1 MLRCRGPAPE
11 RREVR
16 PSRVGA
22 TPVFADIE
30 PNHFCLDP
38 ADVASRI
45 TERTVGIMPVHLYG
59 HPANMTA
66 FEELAAEHGLA
77 LFEDAA
83 QAHGAS
89 LDGRKVGVLTNP
101 TGVLKD
107 QTHVVDSM
115 VAHGVKPHAVFGP
128 EHGFRGTAQAG
139 GSEGD
144 YLDPRTGVPVYDAYG
159 ANATKLQAMF
169 TKAGI
174 DTVVFDIADV
184 GARFYTY
191 IWSMYT
197 AMQAAP
203 DLDFI
208 VLDRPNPIGG
218 NANGPQLDPAYAT
231 GVGLKPIVQQHGMTV
246 GELARFFKGEFDLTT
261 KLEVVNVRGWRRNQL
276 DTGLPWVPPSPN
288 MPTQDTALV
297 YPGTCLFEGTVLS
310 EGRGTTRPFETV
322 GAPGIDWRWAESLN
336 ALNLKGVRFRET
348 YFAPTFNKFQGK
360 TCGGVTLHVTNATE
374 LDAIKTATAML
385 ITAKSLYSSVF
396 AWRPDNWI
404 DKLSGSDR
412 LRKMIDAQAPLD
424 EIVGAWQGELQQ
436 FRRTRLPYL
445 RYR

>member
-1 MLRCRGPAPE
+1 M
-11 RREVR
+11 RRRSFLAAGALSV
-16 PSRVGA
+16 PLVTAKTANA
-22 TPVFADIE
+22 TPRLTTGAE
-30 PNHFCLDP
+30 QL
-38 ADVASRI
+38 
-45 TERTVGIMPVHLYG
+45 
-59 HPANMTA
+59 ANDGWRK
-66 FEELAAEHGLA
+66 LK
-77 LFEDAA
+77 
-83 QAHGAS
+83 
-89 LDGRKVGVLTNP
+89 GRKVGVLTNP
-101 TGVLKD
+101 TGILED
-107 QTHVVDSM
+107 QTHIVDSM
-115 VAHGVKPHAVFGP
+115 VAHQAKPHAVFGP

-144 YLDPRTGVPVYDAYG
+144 YQDPRTGIPVYDAYG

-197 AMQAAP
+197 AMQAAQN
-203 DLDFI
+203 LDFI

-218 NANGPQLDPAYAT
+218 TPKGPQLDPAYAT

-246 GELARFFKGEFDLTT
+246 GELARFFKGEFGLTT
-261 KLEVVNVRGWRRNQL
+261 ELEVVNVRGWRRDQL

-322 GAPGIDWRWAESLN
+322 GAPGIDWRWAETLN
-336 ALNLKGVRFRET
+336 ALNLKGIRFRET

-360 TCGGVTLHVTNATE
+360 TCGGVTLHVTNAAQF
-374 LDAIKTATAML
+374 DAIKTAVAML
-385 ITAKSLYSSVF
+385 ITAKSLYPTVF

-412 LRKMIDAQAPLD
+412 LRRMIDAQAPLD
-424 EIVGAWQGELQQ
+424 EVVGAWHQELQQ

>member
-1 MLRCRGPAPE
+1 MRRRQFLTASALSVPLITTGTAEAAPKLAT
-11 RREVR
+11 
-16 PSRVGA
+16 GA
-22 TPVFADIE
+22 E
-30 PNHFCLDP
+30 Q
-38 ADVASRI
+38 
-45 TERTVGIMPVHLYG
+45 
-59 HPANMTA
+59 
-66 FEELAAEHGLA
+66 LAQDGWRKLK
-77 LFEDAA
+77 
-83 QAHGAS
+83 
-89 LDGRKVGVLTNP
+89 GRKVGVLTNP
-101 TGVLKD
+101 TGILKD
-107 QTHVVDSM
+107 QTHIVDSM
-115 VAHGVKPHAVFGP
+115 VAHGAKPTAVFGP

-144 YLDPRTGVPVYDAYG
+144 YQDPRTGIPVYDAYG
-159 ANATKLQAMF
+159 ANTTKLQAMF

-203 DLDFI
+203 NLDFI

-218 NANGPQLDPAYAT
+218 KANGPQLDPAYAT

-246 GELARFFKGEFDLTT
+246 GELARFYVGEFDLTT
-261 KLEVVNVRGWRRNQL
+261 RLDVVNVKGWRRNRL

-360 TCGGVTLHVTNATE
+360 TCGGVTLHVTDPHE
-374 LDAIKTATAML
+374 FDAIKAAVAML
-385 ITAKSLYSSVF
+385 ITAKSLYPSVF

-412 LRKMIDAQAPLD
+412 LRKMIDARAPLN
-424 EIVGAWQGELQQ
+424 EIIGAWRQELQQ

>member
-1 MLRCRGPAPE
+1 M
-11 RREVR
+11 RRR
-16 PSRVGA
+16 Q
-22 TPVFADIE
+22 F
-30 PNHFCLDP
+30 
-38 ADVASRI
+38 
-45 TERTVGIMPVHLYG
+45 
-59 HPANMTA
+59 
-66 FEELAAEHGLA
+66 LAASALSVPLA
-77 LFEDAA
+77 TAGTATAA
-83 QAHGAS
+83 PRLATGAQQ
-89 LDGRKVGVLTNP
+89 LAQDGWRRLKGRKVGVLTNP
-101 TGVLKD
+101 TGVLTD
-107 QTHVVDSM
+107 QTHIVDSM
-115 VAHGVKPHAVFGP
+115 VAHGATPAAVFGP

-144 YLDPRTGVPVYDAYG
+144 YQDPRTGIPVYDAYG

-197 AMQAAP
+197 AMQAAAN
-203 DLDFI
+203 LDFL
-208 VLDRPNPIGG
+208 VLDRPNPVGG
-218 NANGPQLDPAYAT
+218 KANGPQLDPAYAT

-246 GELARFFKGEFDLTT
+246 GELARFFQGEFDVKTN
-261 KLEVVNVRGWRRNQL
+261 LEVANVKGWRRDQL

-322 GAPGIDWRWAESLN
+322 GAPGIDWRWAETLN
-336 ALNLKGVRFRET
+336 AANLRGVRFRET

-360 TCGGVTLHVTNATE
+360 ACGGVTLHVTDPRE
-374 LDAIKTATAML
+374 FDAIKTAVAML
-385 ITAKSLYSSVF
+385 ITAKSLYPTVF

-412 LRKMIDAQAPLD
+412 LRRMIDAQAPLD
-424 EIVGAWQGELQQ
+424 EVVGAWQQELQQ

>member
-1 MLRCRGPAPE
+1 M
-11 RREVR
+11 RRRSFLAASALSV
-16 PSRVGA
+16 PLVSTTTAHA
-22 TPVFADIE
+22 TPRLSTGAE
-30 PNHFCLDP
+30 Q
-38 ADVASRI
+38 
-45 TERTVGIMPVHLYG
+45 
-59 HPANMTA
+59 
-66 FEELAAEHGLA
+66 LAQNGWRKL
-77 LFEDAA
+77 
-83 QAHGAS
+83 Q
-89 LDGRKVGVLTNP
+89 GRKVGVLTNP
-101 TGVLKD
+101 TGILKD
-107 QTHVVDSM
+107 QTHIVDSM
-115 VAHGVKPHAVFGP
+115 VAHNAKPLAVFGP

-144 YLDPRTGVPVYDAYG
+144 YQDPRTGIPVYDAYG

-203 DLDFI
+203 NLDFI

-246 GELARFFKGEFDLTT
+246 GELARFFRGEFGLTT
-261 KLEVVNVRGWRRNQL
+261 KLEVVNVKGWRRNQL
-276 DTGLPWVPPSPN
+276 ETGLPWVPPSPN

-322 GAPGIDWRWAESLN
+322 GAPGIDWRWADALN
-336 ALNLKGVRFRET
+336 AQNLKGVRFRET
-348 YFAPTFNKFQGK
+348 YFSPTFNKFQGK
-360 TCGGVTLHVTNATE
+360 TCGGVTLHVTNAAE
-374 LDAIKTATAML
+374 
-385 ITAKSLYSSVF
+385 F
-396 AWRPDNWI
+396 
-404 DKLSGSDR
+404 
-412 LRKMIDAQAPLD
+412 
-424 EIVGAWQGELQQ
+424 
-436 FRRTRLPYL
+436 
-445 RYR
+445 

>member
-1 MLRCRGPAPE
+1 VRRRSFLTASALSVPLVTTGTATAAPKL
-11 RREVR
+11 VT
-16 PSRVGA
+16 GA
-22 TPVFADIE
+22 E
-30 PNHFCLDP
+30 Q
-38 ADVASRI
+38 
-45 TERTVGIMPVHLYG
+45 
-59 HPANMTA
+59 
-66 FEELAAEHGLA
+66 LARDGWRKLK
-77 LFEDAA
+77 
-83 QAHGAS
+83 
-89 LDGRKVGVLTNP
+89 GRKVGVLTNP
-101 TGVLKD
+101 TGVLTD
-107 QTHVVDSM
+107 QTHIVDSM
-115 VAHGVKPHAVFGP
+115 VALDAKPAAVFGP

-144 YLDPRTGVPVYDAYG
+144 YADPRTGIPVYDTYG
-159 ANATKLQAMF
+159 ANAAKIQAMF

-174 DTVVFDIADV
+174 DTLVFDIADV

-191 IWSMYT
+191 IWTMYS

-203 DLDFI
+203 NLDFI
-208 VLDRPNPIGG
+208 VLDRPNPVGG

-231 GVGLKPIVQQHGMTV
+231 FVGLKPIVQQHGMTV
-246 GELARFFKGEFDLTT
+246 GELARFFRGEFDVKTN
-261 KLEVVNVRGWRRNQL
+261 LEVVNVKHWRRNDL

-322 GAPGIDWRWAESLN
+322 GAPGIDWRWAEHLN
-336 ALNLKGVRFRET
+336 ALGLDGVRFRET
-348 YFAPTFNKFQGK
+348 YFSPTFNKFQGK
-360 TCGGVTLHVTNATE
+360 TCGGVTLHVTDPHSF
-374 LDAIKTATAML
+374 DAIKAAVAML
-385 ITAKSLYSSVF
+385 ITAKSLYPGVF

-412 LRKMIDAQAPLD
+412 LRRMIDAGAPLA
-424 EIVGAWQGELQQ
+424 EVVGAWQQELQQ

>member
-1 MLRCRGPAPE
+1 M
-11 RREVR
+11 RRR
-16 PSRVGA
+16 SFLAAGALSIPLAGTASAGA
-22 TPVFADIE
+22 TPKLA
-30 PNHFCLDP
+30 
-38 ADVASRI
+38 
-45 TERTVGIMPVHLYG
+45 T
-59 HPANMTA
+59 
-66 FEELAAEHGLA
+66 AAEQLA
-77 LFEDAA
+77 QDGWRKLK
-83 QAHGAS
+83 
-89 LDGRKVGVLTNP
+89 GRKVGVLTNP

-107 QTHVVDSM
+107 QTHIVDSM
-115 VAHGVKPHAVFGP
+115 VAHGAKPTAVFGP

-144 YLDPRTGVPVYDAYG
+144 YADPRTGIPVYDAYS
-159 ANATKLQAMF
+159 ANAAKLQAMF

-191 IWSMYT
+191 IWSMYV
-197 AMQAAP
+197 AMEAAP
-203 DLDFI
+203 NLDFI

-218 NANGPQLDPAYAT
+218 TAHGPQLDPAYAT
-231 GVGLKPIVQQHGMTV
+231 FVGLKPIVQQHGMTV
-246 GELARFFKGEFDLTT
+246 GELARYFKGEFDLAT
-261 KLEVVNVRGWRRNQL
+261 KLDVVNVRGWRRNQL

-288 MPTQDTALV
+288 MPTPDTALV

-322 GAPGIDWRWAESLN
+322 GAPGIDWRWAEALN
-336 ALNLKGVRFRET
+336 ALDLGGVRFRET
-348 YFAPTFNKFQGK
+348 YFSPTFNKFQGK
-360 TCGGVTLHVTNATE
+360 TCGGVTLHVTDPRKF
-374 LDAIKTATAML
+374 DAIKAAVAML
-385 ITAKSLYSSVF
+385 ITVKSLYPGVF

-412 LRKMIDAQAPLD
+412 LRRMIDAQAPLA
-424 EIVGAWQGELQQ
+424 EVVGAWQQELQQ

>member
-1 MLRCRGPAPE
+1 MRRRSFLTAGALAVPLAGSGTANAAP
-11 RREVR
+11 RL
-16 PSRVGA
+16 
-22 TPVFADIE
+22 T
-30 PNHFCLDP
+30 
-38 ADVASRI
+38 
-45 TERTVGIMPVHLYG
+45 T
-59 HPANMTA
+59 
-66 FEELAAEHGLA
+66 AAEQLA
-77 LFEDAA
+77 SDGWRKLK
-83 QAHGAS
+83 
-89 LDGRKVGVLTNP
+89 GRKVGVLTNP
-101 TGVLKD
+101 TGVLRD
-107 QTHVVDSM
+107 QTHIVDSM
-115 VAHGVKPHAVFGP
+115 VAHGARPAAVFGP

-144 YLDPRTGVPVYDAYG
+144 YQDPRTGVPVYDAYG
-159 ANATKLQAMF
+159 ANAAKLKAMF
-169 TKAGI
+169 AKAGI

-197 AMQAAP
+197 AMQAAA

-218 NANGPQLDPAYAT
+218 TAKGPQLDPAHAT

-246 GELARFFKGEFDLTT
+246 GELARFYVGEFGVKTG
-261 KLEVVNVRGWRRNQL
+261 LEVVNVRGWRRNQL

-288 MPTQDTALV
+288 VPTRDTALA

-322 GAPGIDWRWAESLN
+322 GAPGIDWRWAE
-336 ALNLKGVRFRET
+336 ALNELGLHGVRFRET
-348 YFAPTFNKFQGK
+348 YFSPTFHKFQGQ
-360 TCGGVTLHVTNATE
+360 TCGGVTLHVTDARSF
-374 LDAIKTATAML
+374 DAIEAAVAML
-385 ITAKSLYSSVF
+385 VTAKSLYPGVF

-412 LRKMIDAQAPLD
+412 LRRMVDSRARLD
-424 EIVGAWQGELQQ
+424 EITGAWQEELQQ